1 MYNLESRS
9 ENRMTYPLISE
20 YVEAVR
26 NAEDNFDKLRNL
38 RAVTDDN
45 GNPVMTS
52 GNFAVVFKMQDEKN
66 DKLYAVKCFLKDQPN
81 RAENYRMI
89 AEELEYV
96 SSSFLTKFQYLDN
109 ELFVDAAHADGEEF
123 PVLLMDWVEGTNLDQ
138 YIRQHLH
145 DTYQLHLLAYQFS
158 RLALW
163 LMPQPFAHGDLKPD
177 NIMVREDG
185 TLVLID
191 YDGMFVQAMK
201 GQKARK
207 MGSPDFRHPACT
219 EDTFNEH
226 IDDFS
231 LASIL
236 LSLRVIAEEPALL
249 EKYGAADRLLFS
261 EKDYKNIHDC
271 QLLKDIFPSECP
283 EVNTLV
289 GLFIIALT
297 QSDLS
302 NVSFRLLSLER
313 PKEPEI
319 EIISTE
325 VTEEDKKDAWTDEF
339 GVKYSKDGKKL
350 LGSTD
355 YYSLKNYTIRQGTR
369 CICDAAFAGDSFSHP
384 SLQSITIPD
393 SVTSIGDRAFYSC
406 KSLQSVTIPKS
417 VINIKGNPFAYCPA
431 KVINHSKHFT
441 IFEGNLYTSDRRKL
455 ISYLSKE
462 KNFII
467 PDSVTSI
474 GNYAFEHCW
483 SLQSVTIPNSVTSIG
498 NRAFEDCLF
507 LQSVTIPDSVTSI
520 GDYAFSGCSF
530 LHSVTIP
537 NSVTSISDHAFW
549 WCKSLQSV
557 TIPESVINIKGNP
570 FAYCPA
576 KVINHSNHFTI
587 FEGNLYTSD
596 RRKLISYLSKGENF
610 TIPDSVTSIGN
621 SAFEDCD
628 SLQSVTIPDSVTSIG
643 DWAFYGCRSLLS
655 VTIPDSVTSIG
666 NRAFD
671 SCTSLQSVT
680 IPNSVTSIGDEA
692 FSGCSFLQSV
702 SIPDS
707 VTSIGDYAFSSCS
720 FLQSV
725 TIPNSVT
732 SISDHAFWGCKSL
745 QSVTIPDSVTS
756 IGDSAFD
763 ECSSLQSVTISDSV
777 TSIGDCAFS
786 GCSSLQSLTIPESI
800 TNIKGNPFYNSPAR
814 VINHSNHFTIFEGN
828 LYTSDRRKL
837 ISYLSKGENFTIPDS
852 VTSIGVSAFYGCS
865 SLHSVTIPDSV
876 TSIGVSAFY
885 GCSSLQSVTIPDSVT
900 SIGYRA
906 FRGCESLHS
915 VTIPDSVTSIGDSVF
930 ENCSSL
936 QSVTIPDSVTSIGL
950 GAFLGCKSLQSV
962 TIPDSVTSIGL
973 GAFLGC
979 KSLHSVT
986 IPDSVISIGVS
997 AFRGC
1002 SSLHSVTIPDSV
1014 TSIGDS
1020 AFWLCTSLQSIFI
1033 SHKTYDRLKFKLR
1046 RYSSK
1051 IKFTD

>member
-1 MYNLESRS
+1 
-9 ENRMTYPLISE
+9 MTYPLISE

-38 RAVTDDN
+38 RPVTDGN

-52 GNFAVVFKMQDEKN
+52 GNFAVVFKMRDEKN

-109 ELFVDAAHADGEEF
+109 ELFVDSANADGEEF

-191 YDGMFVQAMK
+191 YDGMFVPAMK
-201 GQKARK
+201 GQKSQE
-207 MGSPDFRHPACT
+207 MGSPDFRHPART
-219 EDTFNEH
+219 EETFNEH

-249 EKYGAADRLLFS
+249 EKYGATDRLLFS
-261 EKDYKNIHDC
+261 EKDYRAIHDC

-350 LGSTD
+350 LESTD
-355 YYSLKNYTIRQGTR
+355 HGLTNYTIRQGTR
-369 CICDAAFAGDSFSHP
+369 
-384 SLQSITIPD
+384 
-393 SVTSIGDRAFYSC
+393 
-406 KSLQSVTIPKS
+406 
-417 VINIKGNPFAYCPA
+417 
-431 KVINHSKHFT
+431 
-441 IFEGNLYTSDRRKL
+441 
-455 ISYLSKE
+455 
-462 KNFII
+462 
-467 PDSVTSI
+467 SI
-474 GNYAFEHCW
+474 GNSAFGYC
-483 SLQSVTIPNSVTSIG
+483 SS
-498 NRAFEDCLF
+498 

-520 GDYAFSGCSF
+520 GGSAFHDCS
-530 LHSVTIP
+530 
-537 NSVTSISDHAFW
+537 
-549 WCKSLQSV
+549 SLESV
-557 TIPESVINIKGNP
+557 TIPESVTIIKGNP
-570 FAYCPA
+570 FLNCPA
-576 KVINHSNHFTI
+576 RVINRSKHFTI

-610 TIPDSVTSIGN
+610 IIPDSVTSIGDG
-621 SAFEDCD
+621 AFD
-628 SLQSVTIPDSVTSIG
+628 SCSSLHSVTIPDSVTSIG
-643 DWAFYGCRSLLS
+643 D
-655 VTIPDSVTSIG
+655 
-666 NRAFD
+666 RAF
-671 SCTSLQSVT
+671 S
-680 IPNSVTSIGDEA
+680 
-692 FSGCSFLQSV
+692 FCS
-702 SIPDS
+702 
-707 VTSIGDYAFSSCS
+707 
-720 FLQSV
+720 
-725 TIPNSVT
+725 
-732 SISDHAFWGCKSL
+732 SL

-756 IGDSAFD
+756 IGDSAFYF
-763 ECSSLQSVTISDSV
+763 CSSLHSVTIPDSVTSIGDGAFDGCSSLHSVTIPDSV
-777 TSIGDCAFS
+777 TSIGDCAFFY
-786 GCSSLQSLTIPESI
+786 CSSLQTVTIPDSVTSIGVGAFLGCRFLYSVTIPDSVTSIGNDAFYGCYSLQSVTIPDSVTSIGNNAFGGCRSLESVTIPESVTI
-800 TNIKGNPFYNSPAR
+800 IKGNPFANCPAR
-814 VINHSNHFTIFEGN
+814 VINRSKHFTIFEGN

-837 ISYLSKGENFTIPDS
+837 ISYLLKGKNFIIPDS
-852 VTSIGVSAFYGCS
+852 VTSIGRCAFTFCR

-876 TSIGVSAFY
+876 TSIDRGAFE
-885 GCSSLQSVTIPDSVT
+885 CCTSLQSVTIPDSVT
-900 SIGYRA
+900 SIDR
-906 FRGCESLHS
+906 
-915 VTIPDSVTSIGDSVF
+915 
-930 ENCSSL
+930 
-936 QSVTIPDSVTSIGL
+936 
-950 GAFLGCKSLQSV
+950 GAFSNCKSLQSV
-962 TIPDSVTSIGL
+962 TIPDSVTSIGDR
-973 GAFLGC
+973 AFC
-979 KSLHSVT
+979 RCESLH
-986 IPDSVISIGVS
+986 
-997 AFRGC
+997 F
-1002 SSLHSVTIPDSV
+1002 VTIPDSV
-1014 TSIGDS
+1014 TSIGGS
-1020 AFWLCTSLQSIFI
+1020 AFSFCSSLQSIFI
-1033 SHKTYDRLKFKLR
+1033 SHKTYDRLKFKLEDF
-1046 RYSSK
+1046 SSK

>member
-1 MYNLESRS
+1 
-9 ENRMTYPLISE
+9 MTYPLISE

-89 AEELEYV
+89 AEELEFV

-109 ELFVDAAHADGEEF
+109 ELFVDSANADGEEF

-207 MGSPDFRHPACT
+207 MGSPDFRHPAYT

-261 EKDYKNIHDC
+261 EKDYRAIHDC
-271 QLLKDIFPSECP
+271 QLLKDIFPSECA
-283 EVNTLV
+283 EMNTLV

-302 NVSFRLLSLER
+302 NISFRLLSLER

-319 EIISTE
+319 EIISTK

-350 LGSTD
+350 LESTD
-355 YYSLKNYTIRQGTR
+355 HGLTNYTIRQGTR

-763 ECSSLQSVTISDSV
+763 ECSSLQSVTIPDSVTSIGDSAFCKCKSLQSVTIPDSVTSIGDSAFDECSSLQSVTISDSV

-786 GCSSLQSLTIPESI
+786 GCSSLQSLTIPESV
-800 TNIKGNPFYNSPAR
+800 TNIKGNPFYNSLAR

-930 ENCSSL
+930 ENCIYNHRTTKTN
-936 QSVTIPDSVTSIGL
+936 QKYPSVNL
-950 GAFLGCKSLQSV
+950 
-962 TIPDSVTSIGL
+962 
-973 GAFLGC
+973 
-979 KSLHSVT
+979 
-986 IPDSVISIGVS
+986 
-997 AFRGC
+997 
-1002 SSLHSVTIPDSV
+1002 
-1014 TSIGDS
+1014 
-1020 AFWLCTSLQSIFI
+1020 
-1033 SHKTYDRLKFKLR
+1033 
-1046 RYSSK
+1046 
-1051 IKFTD
+1051 

>member
-1 MYNLESRS
+1 
-9 ENRMTYPLISE
+9 MTYPLISE

-38 RAVTDDN
+38 RPVTDGN

-52 GNFAVVFKMQDEKN
+52 GNFAVVFKMRDEKN

-145 DTYQLHLLAYQFS
+145 DSYQLHLLAYQFS

-191 YDGMFVQAMK
+191 YDGMFVPAMK
-201 GQKARK
+201 GQKARE
-207 MGSPDFRHPACT
+207 MGSPDFRHPART

-261 EKDYKNIHDC
+261 EKDYRAIHDC

-325 VTEEDKKDAWTDEF
+325 VTEEDKKDAWTDEY
-339 GVKYSKDGKKL
+339 GVQYSKDGKKL
-350 LGSTD
+350 LKSTD
-355 YYSLKNYTIRQGTR
+355 RGLKNYTIRQGTR
-369 CICDAAFAGDSFSHP
+369 CICDSAFSW
-384 SLQSITIPD
+384 
-393 SVTSIGDRAFYSC
+393 C
-406 KSLQSVTIPKS
+406 KS
-417 VINIKGNPFAYCPA
+417 
-431 KVINHSKHFT
+431 
-441 IFEGNLYTSDRRKL
+441 
-455 ISYLSKE
+455 
-462 KNFII
+462 
-467 PDSVTSI
+467 
-474 GNYAFEHCW
+474 
-483 SLQSVTIPNSVTSIG
+483 
-498 NRAFEDCLF
+498 

-520 GDYAFSGCSF
+520 GDSAFLG
-530 LHSVTIP
+530 
-537 NSVTSISDHAFW
+537 
-549 WCKSLQSV
+549 CKSLHSV
-557 TIPESVINIKGNP
+557 TIPESVTIIKENP
-570 FAYCPA
+570 FPACPTR
-576 KVINHSNHFTI
+576 VINHSNHFTI

-596 RRKLISYLSKGENF
+596 KRKLISYLLKGENF
-610 TIPDSVTSIGN
+610 IIPDSVTSIGDN
-621 SAFEDCD
+621 AFSGCKF
-628 SLQSVTIPDSVTSIG
+628 LQSVTIPDSVTSIG
-643 DWAFYGCRSLLS
+643 DWAFYGCS
-655 VTIPDSVTSIG
+655 
-666 NRAFD
+666 
-671 SCTSLQSVT
+671 
-680 IPNSVTSIGDEA
+680 
-692 FSGCSFLQSV
+692 
-702 SIPDS
+702 
-707 VTSIGDYAFSSCS
+707 
-720 FLQSV
+720 
-725 TIPNSVT
+725 
-732 SISDHAFWGCKSL
+732 SL

-756 IGDSAFD
+756 IGDRAFYG
-763 ECSSLQSVTISDSV
+763 CSSLQSVTIPKSV
-777 TSIGDCAFS
+777 TI
-786 GCSSLQSLTIPESI
+786 
-800 TNIKGNPFYNSPAR
+800 IKENPFVNCPAR

-837 ISYLSKGENFTIPDS
+837 ISYLSKGESFIIPDS
-852 VTSIGVSAFYGCS
+852 VTSIGDNAFSGCKF
-865 SLHSVTIPDSV
+865 LQSVTIPDSV
-876 TSIGVSAFY
+876 TSIGDWAFY

-900 SIGYRA
+900 SIGDRA
-906 FRGCESLHS
+906 FGSCE
-915 VTIPDSVTSIGDSVF
+915 
-930 ENCSSL
+930 SL
-936 QSVTIPDSVTSIGL
+936 QSVTIPDSVTSIGNF
-950 GAFLGCKSLQSV
+950 AFAGCSSLQSV
-962 TIPDSVTSIGL
+962 TIPDSVTNIGNCVF
-973 GAFLGC
+973 A
-979 KSLHSVT
+979 
-986 IPDSVISIGVS
+986 D
-997 AFRGC
+997 
-1002 SSLHSVTIPDSV
+1002 
-1014 TSIGDS
+1014 
-1020 AFWLCTSLQSIFI
+1020 
-1033 SHKTYDRLKFKLR
+1033 YDLPF
-1046 RYSSK
+1046 
-1051 IKFTD
+1051 

>member
-1 MYNLESRS
+1 
-9 ENRMTYPLISE
+9 MTYPLISE

-38 RAVTDDN
+38 RPVTDDN

-52 GNFAVVFKMQDEKN
+52 GNFAVVFKMRDEKN

-89 AEELEYV
+89 AEELEFV

-109 ELFVDAAHADGEEF
+109 ELFVDAANADGEEF

-145 DTYQLHLLAYQFS
+145 DSYQLHLLAYQFS

-191 YDGMFVQAMK
+191 YDGMFVPAMK
-201 GQKARK
+201 GQKARE
-207 MGSPDFRHPACT
+207 MGSPDFRHPART
-219 EDTFNEH
+219 EETFNEH

-261 EKDYKNIHDC
+261 EKDYRAIHDC

-302 NVSFRLLSLER
+302 DVSFRLLSLER

-325 VTEEDKKDAWTDEF
+325 VTEEDEKDAWTDEF

-350 LGSTD
+350 IECTD
-355 YYSLKNYTIRQGTR
+355 DNLTNYTIRQGTR
-369 CICDAAFAGDSFSHP
+369 SICDTAFFLCG
-384 SLQSITIPD
+384 SLQSVTIPD
-393 SVTSIGDRAFYSC
+393 SVTSIGGSVFWFCS
-406 KSLQSVTIPKS
+406 SLQSV
-417 VINIKGNPFAYCPA
+417 
-431 KVINHSKHFT
+431 
-441 IFEGNLYTSDRRKL
+441 
-455 ISYLSKE
+455 
-462 KNFII
+462 II

-474 GNYAFEHCW
+474 GDNAFMNC
-483 SLQSVTIPNSVTSIG
+483 SS
-498 NRAFEDCLF
+498 

-520 GDYAFSGCSF
+520 GDSAFSECS
-530 LHSVTIP
+530 
-537 NSVTSISDHAFW
+537 
-549 WCKSLQSV
+549 SLQSV
-557 TIPESVINIKGNP
+557 TIPESVTIIKGNP
-570 FAYCPA
+570 FPACPA

-610 TIPDSVTSIGN
+610 IIPDSVTSIGDG
-621 SAFEDCD
+621 AFEDCW

-643 DWAFYGCRSLLS
+643 DLAFYDCRSLHS

-666 NRAFD
+666 ESAFYRC
-671 SCTSLQSVT
+671 SSLQSVT
-680 IPNSVTSIGDEA
+680 
-692 FSGCSFLQSV
+692 
-702 SIPDS
+702 IPDS
-707 VTSIGDYAFSSCS
+707 VTSIGSSAFESCS
-720 FLQSV
+720 SFQSV
-725 TIPNSVT
+725 TIPASVT
-732 SISDHAFWGCKSL
+732 SIGESAFEGCSSL

-756 IGDSAFD
+756 IGDSAFEFCD
-763 ECSSLQSVTISDSV
+763 
-777 TSIGDCAFS
+777 
-786 GCSSLQSLTIPESI
+786 
-800 TNIKGNPFYNSPAR
+800 
-814 VINHSNHFTIFEGN
+814 
-828 LYTSDRRKL
+828 
-837 ISYLSKGENFTIPDS
+837 
-852 VTSIGVSAFYGCS
+852 

-876 TSIGVSAFY
+876 TSIGDDAFHECLSLQSVTIPDSVTSIGDSAFSGCSSLQSVTIPDSVTSIGDCAFSFCSSLQSVTIPDSVTSIGDRAFKDCSSLQSVAIPDSVTSIGDRAFQGCSSLQTVAIPDSVTSIGDDAFY

-900 SIGYRA
+900 SIGDSA
-906 FRGCESLHS
+906 FMG
-915 VTIPDSVTSIGDSVF
+915 
-930 ENCSSL
+930 CSSL
-936 QSVTIPDSVTSIGL
+936 QSVTIPDSVTSIGNKSF
-950 GAFLGCKSLQSV
+950 AGCKSLQSV
-962 TIPDSVTSIGL
+962 I
-973 GAFLGC
+973 
-979 KSLHSVT
+979 
-986 IPDSVISIGVS
+986 
-997 AFRGC
+997 
-1002 SSLHSVTIPDSV
+1002 
-1014 TSIGDS
+1014 
-1020 AFWLCTSLQSIFI
+1020 I
-1033 SHKTYDRLKFKLR
+1033 SHQTYDRLKAKL
-1046 RYSSK
+1046 YPSK
-1051 IKFTD
+1051 IKFTE